1 MTVHVP
7 ESMPCPRDNPP
18 ARRRP
23 HSAEECLVLSE
34 LSLDA
39 VVDSAG
45 DEGVPLNLITFGNV
59 REVCPK
65 CKQHLKLVLRQARVR
80 IAHLL
85 CSGCDSCFDAHYANG
100 TPALTI

>member
-7 ESMPCPRDNPP
+7 ETMPHPRDNPP

-23 HSAEECLVLSE
+23 QGAEDYLVLSE
-34 LSLDA
+34 LNPEA

-45 DEGVPLNLITFGNV
+45 EEGVPLNLITFGNV

-65 CKQHLKLVLRQARVR
+65 CEQHLKLVLRQARVR

-100 TPALTI
+100 APALTI

>member
-1 MTVHVP
+1 MTAHVP
-7 ESMPCPRDNPP
+7 DTTPYPRDNPP

-23 HSAEECLVLSE
+23 RGPDDNLVLSE
-34 LSLDA
+34 LSMEA
-39 VVDSAG
+39 VVDGAVT
-45 DEGVPLNLITFGNV
+45 DGVPLNLITFGNV

-85 CSGCDSCFDAHYANG
+85 CSGCDSCFDAHYVNG
-100 TPALTI
+100 APALTI